1 MMDQEKKSEFDKKYL
16 EELYQKY
23 MISNQKKFDKNM
35 DALIERVKGK
45 TIFII
50 AAGKSI
56 IEAEREILDYIN
68 KDEVVSFSV
77 NFKYEKVDTDYIF
90 VGNRRRY
97 LELQF
102 PINEELVLTTNI
114 DSIIECYRVDYNQ
127 VINDNEVVGDNSG
140 LMLIKFLI
148 NSGAQKIVIAG
159 MDGYSH
165 DSDMNFASDKM
176 KTYSRKDY
184 ADSMNAGMREVIN
197 NYKNEIV
204 IEFLTSSTLN

>member
-1 MMDQEKKSEFDKKYL
+1 M
-16 EELYQKY
+16 
-23 MISNQKKFDKNM
+23 
-35 DALIERVKGK
+35 
-45 TIFII
+45 
-50 AAGKSI
+50 
-56 IEAEREILDYIN
+56 
-68 KDEVVSFSV
+68 
-77 NFKYEKVDTDYIF
+77 
-90 VGNRRRY
+90 
-97 LELQF
+97 
-102 PINEELVLTTNI
+102 
-114 DSIIECYRVDYNQ
+114 DYNQ
-127 VINDNEVVGDNSG
+127 VINDNEVVRDNSG
-140 LMLIKFLI
+140 LMLMKFLI